1 MRIHTLG
8 SFSSLGSLCSLSPV
22 GALVIAVALTVVG
35 CKRYQPATEVPP
47 PPVIESFSASATTVN
62 AGQTVTLS
70 WKVSHA
76 TGLELREATL
86 GTLPVGADQFEGT
99 LEVTPQVTSLYVLT
113 VRGESGTDAR
123 AIAVTV
129 PPGRGAVSFQA
140 LPPVVAGGDVSTLV
154 WIAPGASSVSM
165 SDGTNAL
172 DLAGQTSSGAITVR
186 PLADTT
192 YTLTVD
198 GAAFTSNVVVQPA
211 VLRFTATPGAVESGQ
226 NITLSWGTAGATRV
240 VLRSPGRGTLV
251 DSTTPAMVQ
260 NGTFTDTAPQLPE
273 GAVVA
278 YELEV
283 EKGAMRTTR
292 ELEVFVGTGL
302 QIVRLDAPSVG
313 ALNGTYIMRWTTIAA
328 DQVEVRING
337 AVTYSTANP
346 QQALLGSLVIPTP
359 PTDFTVELIASNQR
373 GASTSR
379 STQVDVVGAP
389 TAVTLM
395 ASPGTVAAGSPVA
408 LTWNATDG
416 RRLRIVDHD
425 QQPVFSVNGQMA
437 ESGTTMV
444 YPHAASTTYTITVD
458 NGLGSTPVTATAQVN
473 VTGSTLDLAI
483 TPLTAVTGATLSAT
497 ANDPQAVLV
506 GFPHEQVLTGTTA
519 SFIDIKGTGTQ
530 LDILDSPGVASADTG
545 FSVWLWGVKQNPRLT
560 VCRAGWMAFGAPL
573 TLDSSEVAL
582 PSTGAPRFVIAPFW
596 DDLRVT
602 ANSGVYWQVI
612 GDAPNEKLI
621 VQWDRMQVGTDTDTE
636 LTFQAQVHQ
645 NGSISFQYQTVTLT
659 LPYTSFVIGV
669 QDGFAKRAVSTTA
682 APESDSAFYFFSPV
696 AASTELRAIRRAE
709 FGGFVQK
716 SGMSALLVRPISA
729 ITMPD
734 DLALTEVM
742 FNPAS
747 TVPSGQYAELL
758 NRTEGPIDLSGWF
771 VRTPSG
777 ARFDFPN
784 GTTLQP
790 DVRTVFGAS
799 TDPALNDDA
808 GVTVAWPG
816 GFSLPVDGGT
826 LVMGAGD
833 AGFSMAFQPDA
844 GAGIAQVV
852 DPGWFRIG
860 SSSVQR
866 FLVCNSATPFG
877 GQAPQQLG
885 SPGAHSG
892 CGFGYRSR
900 PITPHFVD
908 ITASGVALVNSPGA
922 AVSAL
927 TVPITLAPTPMD
939 PQPLL
944 FGVPTPI
951 VSMSVDGFLA
961 PYSTTATNATN
972 KTVTSTTT
980 APRSV
985 IAPFWDDLQTTPGLT
1000 PESDMYWKR
1009 MAPGEDPQRP
1019 EPHWIFQWHRVRH
1032 LSTSPADD
1040 LSFEVKLFEDGVI
1053 EYHYATMSSGTT
1065 TNYGDGNSAT
1075 VWLEAPDAGSALTI
1089 SANTPDVRPNSAFR
1103 FIPQ

>member
-1 MRIHTLG
+1 MKIH
-8 SFSSLGSLCSLSPV
+8 SLV
-22 GALVIAVALTVVG
+22 FALAALTIAG

-47 PPVIESFSASATTVN
+47 PPVIESFTASATTVN
-62 AGQTVTLS
+62 AGETVTLS
-70 WKVSHA
+70 WKVTNA

-86 GTLPVGADQFEGT
+86 GTLNVGADQFEGT
-99 LEVTPQVTSLYVLT
+99 LAVTPQVTSLYVLT
-113 VRGESGTDAR
+113 VRGETGTDAR

-140 LPPVVAGGDVSTLV
+140 LPPVVMGGDVSTLV
-154 WIAPGASSVSM
+154 WIAPGASTVTL
-165 SDGTNAL
+165 SDGTNSI
-172 DLAGQTSSGAITVR
+172 DTAGQVSSGAVTVR

-198 GAAFTSNVVVQPA
+198 GTPVTTNVVVQPA

-226 NITLSWGTAGATRV
+226 PITLSWGTAGATRV
-240 VLRSPGRGTLV
+240 VLTSPGRGTLL
-251 DSTTPAMVQ
+251 DSTTAATVQ
-260 NGTFTDTAPQLPE
+260 NGSFTDTAPQLPE

-278 YELEV
+278 YQLEV

-302 QIVRLDAPSVG
+302 QIVRLDAPVVA

-328 DQVEVRING
+328 DAVEVRING

-359 PTDFTVELIASNQR
+359 STDFTVELIASNQR
-373 GASTSR
+373 GATASR
-379 STQVDVVGAP
+379 STQVDVVGVP
-389 TAVTLM
+389 TSVTLM
-395 ASPGTVAAGSPVA
+395 ASPGTVAAGSPVT
-408 LTWNATDG
+408 LTWAATDG
-416 RRLRIVDHD
+416 RHLRIVDHD

-437 ESGTTMV
+437 EGGTAMV
-444 YPHAASTTYTITVD
+444 YPHAANTTYTITVD
-458 NGLGSTPVTATAQVN
+458 NGLGSAPVTATAQVT
-473 VTGSTLDLAI
+473 VTGTTLDLTI
-483 TPLTAVTGATLSAT
+483 TPHTAITGATLNAS

-573 TLDSSEVAL
+573 TLDATEVAL

-602 ANSGVYWQVI
+602 ANSGVYWQVV

-636 LTFQAQVHQ
+636 LTFQAQVDQ

-659 LPYTSFVIGV
+659 LPYTSFVVGV
-669 QDGFAKRAVSTTA
+669 QDGFAKRAVSTSVV
-682 APESDSAFYFFSPV
+682 PESDSAFYFFSPV
-696 AASTELRAIRRAE
+696 AASADLRAVRRAE
-709 FGGFVQK
+709 FGGFVK
-716 SGMSALLVRPISA
+716 KGGMSALLVRPISA
-729 ITMPD
+729 ISMPD
-734 DLALTEVM
+734 DLAVTEVM
-742 FNPAS
+742 FNPRP
-747 TVPSGQYAELL
+747 TVVAGQYAEFL
-758 NRTEGPIDLSGWF
+758 NRTEGPIDLTGWYI
-771 VRTPSG
+771 RTPAG
-777 ARFDFPN
+777 QRFDFPN
-784 GTTLQP
+784 GFTLQP
-790 DVRTVFGAS
+790 DVNTVIGAS
-799 TDPALNDDA
+799 LDPVENDDA
-808 GVTVAWPG
+808 GVTTTWGG
-816 GFSLPVDGGT
+816 GFSLPTDGGT
-826 LVMGAGD
+826 LAMGAGD
-833 AGFSMAFQPDA
+833 AGFSLGFLPDA
-844 GAGIAQVV
+844 GAGIAMVV

-866 FLVCNSATPFG
+866 FLVCNAATPFG

-885 SPGAHSG
+885 TPGAHSG

-900 PITPHFVD
+900 PIAEHFVD
-908 ITASGVALVNSPGA
+908 ITATGTALVNSA
-922 AVSAL
+922 TAVDGL

-944 FGVPTPI
+944 FGVPAPI
-951 VSMSVDGFLA
+951 VSMSVDGFIA
-961 PYSTTATNATN
+961 PYSTTAVNFSN
-972 KTVTSTTT
+972 KTITSTTT
-980 APRSV
+980 APRSL
-985 IAPFWDDLQTTPGLT
+985 IAPFWDDLQTTPGLM
-1000 PESDMYWKR
+1000 PASDMYWKR

-1032 LSTSPADD
+1032 YSTTPADD
-1040 LSFEVKLFEDGVI
+1040 LNFEVKLFEDGVI

-1075 VWLEAPDAGSALTI
+1075 VWLEQPDAGSALTI
-1089 SANTPDVRPNSAFR
+1089 SVNTPDVRPNSAVR